1 MKYYIKIITILIF
14 FSSATMAHECCY
26 KFLGIMADKSKKTEI
41 KKLKI
46 TKKSIKLKISKKNKK
61 DSISKLLKHTKIK
74 KTLKDTTL
82 YGIGTQYK
90 LSKKVKLSIDIL
102 AEVDTKEGE
111 SISIKE
117 KSAEFKVAL
126 SL

>member
-1 MKYYIKIITILIF
+1 MSLVF
-14 FSSATMAHECCY
+14 CSSATMANECCY
-26 KFLGIMADKSKKTEI
+26 KFLGITTNKSKKTDI
-41 KKLKI
+41 KKIKI

-61 DSISKLLKHTKIK
+61 NSISKLLKHTKVK

-102 AEVDTKEGE
+102 AEVDTNKGE

-117 KSAEFKVAL
+117 KSAEFKIAL